1 MTTMFDYTI
10 PDHIPEEL
18 IFPLDGESHP
28 ELKKNPFAVFANL
41 HKEAPPIFFN
51 PAAFQGAGGWSIS
64 DGAII
69 KEVLQN
75 PELFSSKNNTGFSF
89 LLGRELD
96 LFSIQVSLA
105 APYPGT
111 ELYEL
116 ARQNRWFARS
126 DPSAVVQAS
135 GFQESALEYPGLSRA
150 EIFEA
155 VERFYHRY
163 YLRPRPILRILKT
176 MLEDRDVCVRRLRE
190 GFEFFRTMAQ
200 RRTEPRT

>member
-96 LFSIQVSLA
+96 LIPLEIDPPEHMKYPNPLQQTPVAPLDSAQGRVGSIHCDFTIGEISIQWPV
-105 APYPGT
+105 
-111 ELYEL
+111 
-116 ARQNRWFARS
+116 
-126 DPSAVVQAS
+126 
-135 GFQESALEYPGLSRA
+135 
-150 EIFEA
+150 
-155 VERFYHRY
+155 
-163 YLRPRPILRILKT
+163 
-176 MLEDRDVCVRRLRE
+176 
-190 GFEFFRTMAQ
+190 
-200 RRTEPRT
+200 